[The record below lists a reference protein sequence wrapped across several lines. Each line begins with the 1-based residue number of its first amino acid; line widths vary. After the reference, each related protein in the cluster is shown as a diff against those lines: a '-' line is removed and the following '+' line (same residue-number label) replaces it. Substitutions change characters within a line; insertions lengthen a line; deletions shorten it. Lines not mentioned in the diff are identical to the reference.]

1 MSRDLRFVP
10 RRSALRNRVLDQAKL
25 QRGRTPRSGPGPG
38 WRWQCSRTEVGKKVP
53 ATTNQTAVALCGVPS
68 KGHLSPDSDGAEA
81 NRWAWRVVSGS
92 LKRVTHP
99 IT

>member
-1 MSRDLRFVP
+1 
-10 RRSALRNRVLDQAKL
+10 
-25 QRGRTPRSGPGPG
+25 
-38 WRWQCSRTEVGKKVP
+38 VGKKVP
-53 ATTNQTAVALCGVPS
+53 ATTNQTAAALCGVAS
-68 KGHLSPDSDGAEA
+68 KGHLSPDSGRAEA